1 MLEQSR
7 GWYRHYKDSKQ
18 FKDTL
23 ECFKVEALIKYLKPS
38 QCHGFKATRVKVKSM
53 LREIEE
59 QEDTVTIDGDNL
71 EENIEGD
78 IDRLQKPKRKFL
90 RREKSRCLIVDSI
103 TEVVEALKKNP
114 TSWNKEAVKIIA
126 AAVTSNM

>member
-1 MLEQSR
+1 MLEQAR

-38 QCHGFKATRVKVKSM
+38 QCYGFKATRVKVKSM

-71 EENIEGD
+71 AENIGGD
-78 IDRLQKPKRKFL
+78 INRLQKPKRKFL
-90 RREKSRCLIVDSI
+90 KREQSQHLLVDSI
-103 TEVVEALKKNP
+103 TEVVEALKQNP
-114 TSWNKEAVKIIA
+114 TSWTKEAVRIIA